1 MNTFSPVEVLQD
13 CRPQMKAQEVSPE
26 LIVAAQDVLLQG
38 LGLLF
43 ELGDR
48 MYSHVT
54 GTPFNASVGQ
64 HYRHVLE
71 HFQSLIRGLH
81 AGEINYDARERN
93 QRLQS
98 DVTYASIATC
108 DVLRGL
114 KQYTN
119 ETLARDCKVINSVG
133 YSASPPSR
141 LDSNVSRELAHCI
154 GRIRSGTVNTETHEF
169 ARRGLRNIDEH
180 SYNPPRKRHSTH
192 RSDRTRR
199 IRLRRWRDDYGSHF
213 GGLERARS

>member
-1 MNTFSPVEVLQD
+1 ME
-13 CRPQMKAQEVSPE
+13 AQELSPE

-43 ELGDR
+43 ELGGR
-48 MYSHVT
+48 TYSHVA

-71 HFQSLIRGLH
+71 HFQSLIRGLR
-81 AGEINYDARERN
+81 AAEINYDARERN

-108 DVLRGL
+108 DVLRAL
-114 KQYTN
+114 KKYTN

-133 YSASPPSR
+133 YSASQPSC
-141 LDSNVSRELAHCI
+141 LDSNVSRELAYCI
-154 GRIRSGTVNTETHEF
+154 GHAVHHF
-169 ARRGLRNIDEH
+169 AI
-180 SYNPPRKRHSTH
+180 
-192 RSDRTRR
+192 
-199 IRLRRWRDDYGSHF
+199 IRLICHEIDITVPAEF
-213 GGLERARS
+213 GVAPSTLRHMNLLAAD

>member
-13 CRPQMKAQEVSPE
+13 FRPQGEARVDTPE

-48 MYSHVT
+48 TYSHIA

-71 HFQSLIRGLH
+71 HFQSLITGLR
-81 AGEINYDARERN
+81 AREINYDARERN

-108 DVLRGL
+108 DVLRAF
-114 KQYTN
+114 KKYTN
-119 ETLARDCKVINSVG
+119 EALARDCRVINTVG
-133 YSASPPSR
+133 YSASQPSC
-141 LDSNVSRELAHCI
+141 LESNVSRELAYCI
-154 GRIRSGTVNTETHEF
+154 GHAIHHFAIVRLICHEINITVPAEF
-169 ARRGLRNIDEH
+169 GVA
-180 SYNPPRKRHSTH
+180 PSTLKH
-192 RSDRTRR
+192 MNSLAAD
-199 IRLRRWRDDYGSHF
+199 
-213 GGLERARS
+213 

>member
-1 MNTFSPVEVLQD
+1 MNTFRPVEVLQD
-13 CRPQMKAQEVSPE
+13 FRPKMEAQALSPE
-26 LIVAAQDVLLQG
+26 LLVAAQDVRLQG

-48 MYSHVT
+48 TYSRVA

-71 HFQSLIRGLH
+71 HFQSLIRGVR
-81 AGEINYDARERN
+81 AAEINYDARERN

-108 DVLRGL
+108 DVLRAL
-114 KQYTN
+114 KKYTN

-133 YSASPPSR
+133 YRGSQPSR
-141 LDSNVSRELAHCI
+141 GRNAERRKLAYCI
-154 GRIRSGTVNTETHEF
+154 G
-169 ARRGLRNIDEH
+169 
-180 SYNPPRKRHSTH
+180 
-192 RSDRTRR
+192 
-199 IRLRRWRDDYGSHF
+199 
-213 GGLERARS
+213 

>member
-13 CRPQMKAQEVSPE
+13 FRPRKEAEVDTPE

-48 MYSHVT
+48 TYSLVA

-71 HFQSLIRGLH
+71 HFQSLIRGLR

-108 DVLRGL
+108 DVLRAL
-114 KQYTN
+114 KQYTDH
-119 ETLARDCKVINSVG
+119 TLARDCKVINSVG
-133 YSASPPSR
+133 YSASQPTC
-141 LDSNVSRELAHCI
+141 LESNVSRELAYCI
-154 GRIRSGTVNTETHEF
+154 GHAIHHFAIVRLICHEIDITVPAEF
-169 ARRGLRNIDEH
+169 GVAPATLKHMKAMAAD
-180 SYNPPRKRHSTH
+180 
-192 RSDRTRR
+192 
-199 IRLRRWRDDYGSHF
+199 
-213 GGLERARS
+213 

>member
-13 CRPQMKAQEVSPE
+13 FTPRTEAQVDTPE
-26 LIVAAQDVLLQG
+26 LIVAAQDVLMQG

-48 MYSHVT
+48 TYSLVA

-71 HFQSLIRGLH
+71 HFQSLIRGLR

-98 DVTYASIATC
+98 EFPAGRPGC
-108 DVLRGL
+108 LRD
-114 KQYTN
+114 KAA
-119 ETLARDCKVINSVG
+119 EPWMVC
-133 YSASPPSR
+133 
-141 LDSNVSRELAHCI
+141 
-154 GRIRSGTVNTETHEF
+154 
-169 ARRGLRNIDEH
+169 
-180 SYNPPRKRHSTH
+180 PRAP
-192 RSDRTRR
+192 
-199 IRLRRWRDDYGSHF
+199 G
-213 GGLERARS
+213 